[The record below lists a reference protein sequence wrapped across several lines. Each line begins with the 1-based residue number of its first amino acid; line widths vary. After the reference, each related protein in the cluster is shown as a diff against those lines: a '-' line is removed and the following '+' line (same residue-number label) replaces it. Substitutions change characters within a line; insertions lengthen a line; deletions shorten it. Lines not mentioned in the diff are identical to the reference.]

1 MIELIE
7 FLQGEL
13 LLTGTLFAL
22 IILLIVN
29 IYSEKFK
36 KYEVVDTNGAVTLM
50 DDDLIILDV
59 REEKERSAGFIDSDL
74 NIPMGQVKSK
84 LDSLD
89 KSKKFLSIVKVA
101 LDLIALLTYF
111 VSMNSKMYIASK
123 AALMPGKKLNCQLKN
138 NHYEKIPNNYWSW
151 RMG

>member
-74 NIPMGQVKSK
+74 NIPMGQVKNK
-84 LDSLD
+84 LDSFD
-89 KSKKFLSIVKVA
+89 KSKKILIYCKSGTRSDRIA
-101 LDLIALLTYF
+101 DLLCKNEFQNVYSLKGGFNAWQ
-111 VSMNSKMYIASK
+111 K
-123 AALMPGKKLNCQLKN
+123 AELPIKK
-138 NHYEKIPNNYWSW
+138 
-151 RMG
+151 